1 MLAQIRRNKVFSK
14 ISMMAYF
21 IAGIVLINPLHL
33 QERLL
38 LRGDTLALW
47 CGILFLIGMGLQF
60 VQLMCDGGCL
70 YHPWPARY
78 ALIEE
83 DVKELLKYI
92 EELD

>member
-14 ISMMAYF
+14 ISIMAYF
-21 IAGIVLINPLHL
+21 IAGIVLINPAHL

-38 LRGDTLALW
+38 LKGDTLVLC
-47 CGILFLIGMGLQF
+47 CGMLFLIGMSLQF
-60 VQLMCDGGCL
+60 IQLMCDGGCL
-70 YHPWPARY
+70 YHSWPTGY
-78 ALIEE
+78 DLTEE